1 MTARF
6 PVLIGFVVAV
16 LLVTGCAPES
26 GGAASVSAPS
36 PTASVS
42 EEVAAQPISG
52 QPGDPLTAAEAKQLN
67 GQIGTLRPYEMND
80 GSFVIIDVKQPL
92 PQAVKQEVAESL
104 RGTSN
109 SDLGNYF
116 DEILRQEGLTGKTVI
131 SVRKIHAGDGNGSDV
146 FAWMPSTSAHGFPLG
161 IMASSAESVVSEVRP
176 WVDAQNDPAQLEII
190 VVND

>member
-92 PQAVKQEVAESL
+92 PQAVKQEAAEKIGRSSS
-104 RGTSN
+104 T
-109 SDLGNYF
+109 DLGSF
-116 DEILRQEGLTGKTVI
+116 FAETDRQSAATGKTLIV
-131 SVRKIHAGDGNGSDV
+131 VRYMNASDAYGNYST
-146 FAWMPSTSAHGFPLG
+146 AWR
-161 IMASSAESVVSEVRP
+161 ASSAAAGFPGGSGGSAEEVAAR
-176 WVDAQNDPAQLEII
+176 AQVWANGQSDPASFEII
-190 VVND
+190 TVLN